1 MRPTMG
7 YRNTTP
13 AVNIG
18 IFQPLLTVVYRISVL
33 QIQGT
38 SVDLANVSLT
48 DRFLLKKKKKNY
60 AKTGNQ
66 TLKAQNK
73 SSININ
79 NIS

>member
-1 MRPTMG
+1 MRPAMG

-18 IFQPLLTVVYRISVL
+18 IFQPLLTVVYRVSVP

-48 DRFLLKKKKKNY
+48 DRFLLKKRKIY
-60 AKTGNQ
+60 VKTRNQ
-66 TLKAQNK
+66 
-73 SSININ
+73 I
-79 NIS
+79 

>member
-18 IFQPLLTVVYRISVL
+18 IFQPLLTVVYRVSVP

-48 DRFLLKKKKKNY
+48 DRFLLKKKIY
-60 AKTGNQ
+60 TKTGNQ
-66 TLKAQNK
+66 TLKVQNK

-79 NIS
+79 RIS